1 MNKETN
7 ISQAA
12 ILAHALDLLC
22 DKIMDADTGPDYLFE
37 GNSATDTALSRRGGI
52 AMQTGQN
59 RTFYPVE

>member
-22 DKIMDADTGPDYLFE
+22 DKIMDADTGPDDLFVFKEILQQIQHYLGE
-37 GNSATDTALSRRGGI
+37 G
-52 AMQTGQN
+52 
-59 RTFYPVE
+59 E

>member
-22 DKIMDADTGPDYLFE
+22 DKIMDADTGPDCLFVIKEILQQIQHYLGE
-37 GNSATDTALSRRGGI
+37 G
-52 AMQTGQN
+52 
-59 RTFYPVE
+59 E